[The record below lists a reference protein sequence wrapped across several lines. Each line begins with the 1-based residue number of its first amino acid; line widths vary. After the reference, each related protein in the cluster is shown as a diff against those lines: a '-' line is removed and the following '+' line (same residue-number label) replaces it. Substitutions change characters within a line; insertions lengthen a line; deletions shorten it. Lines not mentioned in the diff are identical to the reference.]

1 LQRPRG
7 LPATG
12 AAKRAPNCE
21 VQQYWRRTPSPQG
34 PELLSQFVPEVYL
47 VIDTNVLL
55 LHLDVVRQFVDDI
68 EAQSLPLQVIIP
80 TAVLSELDQ

>member
-1 LQRPRG
+1 
-7 LPATG
+7 
-12 AAKRAPNCE
+12 
-21 VQQYWRRTPSPQG
+21 
-34 PELLSQFVPEVYL
+34 LLSQFVPEVYL